1 MNIDFTQEQLVA
13 FYRSTSADGR
23 KAVKEALGE
32 KFSEILPATER
43 VKTYEDAVNEL
54 GEDNPIVVAASTAS
68 WLFPEAVNKDL
79 VAYMKMR
86 VIVAALN
93 DGWEPQFVPGEQR
106 WYPWYELISKEDY
119 EAMSEDEKQER
130 RCVGR
135 SSFTLRMRLAVS
147 FTRMRITPRRTR
159 TRSTALGS
167 PSKAKNWQNMPES
180 SSQNCL
186 LISASSP
193 SLMKKNNRA

>member
-68 WLFPEAVNKDL
+68 WRFPEAVNKDL
-79 VAYMKMR
+79 VAYMKLR

-93 DGWEPQFVPGEQR
+93 DGWKPQFVPGEQR

-119 EAMSEDEKQER
+119 EAMSDDEKQER

-135 SSFTLRMRLAVS
+135 SVFNAYAVGGLVCSCADYASSVSPASFGSRLA
-147 FTRMRITPRRTR
+147 FKTE
-159 TRSTALGS
+159 ALAEYAGKQFAELFADFCFIPKS
-167 PSKAKNWQNMPES
+167 DV
-180 SSQNCL
+180 
-186 LISASSP
+186 
-193 SLMKKNNRA
+193 KK

>member
-135 SSFTLRMRLAVS
+135 SHYSANAGGGLVYSGAHNAS
-147 FTRMRITPRRTR
+147 
-159 TRSTALGS
+159 SHSGAALGS
-167 PSKAKNWQNMPES
+167 RLAFKSEELAKYAGKQFAELFADFCFIPKSDE
-180 SSQNCL
+180 
-186 LISASSP
+186 
-193 SLMKKNNRA
+193 KE

>member
-68 WLFPEAVNKDL
+68 WRFPEAVNKDL
-79 VAYMKMR
+79 VAYMKLR

-93 DGWEPQFVPGEQR
+93 DGWKPQFVPGEQR

-119 EAMSEDEKQER
+119 EAMSDDEKQER

-135 SSFTLRMRLAVS
+135 SYSSAYAFGVLVFSYAV
-147 FTRMRITPRRTR
+147 
-159 TRSTALGS
+159 
-167 PSKAKNWQNMPES
+167 
-180 SSQNCL
+180 
-186 LISASSP
+186 SASSVSFAVVGSRLAFKTEALAEYAGKQFAELFADFCFIP
-193 SLMKKNNRA
+193 KSDVKK